1 MSHFELASRTFFV
14 WAEPRERVENS
25 SSGKINLSTRFFVA
39 KFPLLFPRFTKKKV
53 ESLESIDEE
62 GREGISV
69 KGNKNGPILSEKT
82 FCTSR
87 RKEDDINTGVLLCIT
102 SLPKIRGASPYTQ
115 GRR

>member
-1 MSHFELASRTFFV
+1 M
-14 WAEPRERVENS
+14 
-25 SSGKINLSTRFFVA
+25 
-39 KFPLLFPRFTKKKV
+39 

-87 RKEDDINTGVLLCIT
+87 RKEDDINTGVLLYYKFAEDSGCL
-102 SLPKIRGASPYTQ
+102 SLHPGPSLAGGVRGGVRHPP
-115 GRR
+115 